1 MLNNGLSRV
10 AAPLVLVLACAGVC
24 TGTVTLDLARDFVHL
39 SDGRVIECTV
49 ILKGKESVT
58 VLVGE
63 QEKTFPMSGVVRI
76 ERGVF
81 RGERRTFETGPVD
94 GHEVIA
100 PESGGDGDIVEPV
113 APPAPPPKKKVK
125 KPAKPKPPAAAP
137 KKKAGAGAGAARP
150 GRGNRGGGQKK
161 FKAGTVP
168 VSPVERKA
176 GADRPLRPKVKEK
189 AEELIDQ
196 LEELKRR
203 FQKDDD

>member
-1 MLNNGLSRV
+1 VVNKGLAS
-10 AAPLVLVLACAGVC
+10 LVLVLVCAGAC

-49 ILKGKESVT
+49 ILKGKDSVI

-81 RGERRTFETGPVD
+81 SGERRTFETGPVD
-94 GHEVIA
+94 GHEVIT
-100 PESGGDGDIVEPV
+100 PQGGGDGDVVEPV
-113 APPAPPPKKKVK
+113 APPAPPPKKPVRQTPPK
-125 KPAKPKPPAAAP
+125 KPAEKKPEKPTLPAAAP
-137 KKKAGAGAGAARP
+137 KQKADAGTQEKP
-150 GRGNRGGGQKK
+150 
-161 FKAGTVP
+161 KAGTTP
-168 VSPVERKA
+168 VAPVKPKP
-176 GADRPLRPKVKEK
+176 GTDRPLPPKAKEK

-203 FQKDDD
+203 FQREDD